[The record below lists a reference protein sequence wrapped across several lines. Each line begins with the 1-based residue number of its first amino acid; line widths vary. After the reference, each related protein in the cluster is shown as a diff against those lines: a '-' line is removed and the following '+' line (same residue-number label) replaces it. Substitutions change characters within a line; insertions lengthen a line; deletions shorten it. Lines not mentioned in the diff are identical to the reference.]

1 MPRTPIWS
9 SIAANLTA
17 EIAAGTYAQGIKLPT
32 EAQLALRFGVNR
44 HTVRRALGALA
55 EAGLVQPR
63 RGAGVFVTSVPTE
76 YPLGRRVRFTQ
87 NVLASGRTPSRR
99 LLRSEIRPAS
109 ADEAEALALPPS
121 ALVHLIE
128 GVSLADGVPIGLF
141 RSVLPALRFPDFA
154 QDMARFGS
162 ITAALAHAGVADYT
176 RALTRLTAKSA
187 PPTCWA
193 RPSTARPAP
202 PFCSPPARDWRV
214 TPWRRLSACWASF
227 PRPRSPARLGRI
239 MAR

>member
-17 EIAAGTYAQGIKLPT
+17 EIAAGTYAQGTKLPT

-55 EAGLVQPR
+55 EAGVVQPR

-109 ADEAEALALPPS
+109 ADGQILPKFSCAGPQGRNSHGIALCR
-121 ALVHLIE
+121 
-128 GVSLADGVPIGLF
+128 LAP
-141 RSVLPALRFPDFA
+141 
-154 QDMARFGS
+154 
-162 ITAALAHAGVADYT
+162 
-176 RALTRLTAKSA
+176 
-187 PPTCWA
+187 
-193 RPSTARPAP
+193 
-202 PFCSPPARDWRV
+202 
-214 TPWRRLSACWASF
+214 RLSGNAS
-227 PRPRSPARLGRI
+227 
-239 MAR
+239 